1 MIFVT
6 IGTTKPFDRL
16 LRVVDRLADTDEEVI
31 VQCGDSSTRPR
42 RATCVSF
49 LAYEDLADHVQR
61 ARVVV
66 SHAGVGTIMTALRLG
81 KTPVVVPRRGALG
94 EAVDDH
100 QVELARKLAE
110 AGTVVLVEDPDDL
123 PAAIAEEREASAAQ
137 AQGGDLVD
145 EIRSYLSGV
154 IGPPATTPPIG

>member
-16 LRVVDRLADTDEEVI
+16 VRVVDRLAESGEEVI
-31 VQCGDSSTRPR
+31 VQCGDSPVRPL
-42 RATCVSF
+42 RATCVTF
-49 LAYEDLADHVQR
+49 LSYEDLADHVQR

-66 SHAGVGTIMTALRLG
+66 SHAGVGTIMTALQLG

-100 QVELARKLAE
+100 QVELARKLSETGA
-110 AGTVVLVEDPDDL
+110 VVLVEDPDDL
-123 PAAIAEEREASAAQ
+123 PAAVTEERAA
-137 AQGGDLVD
+137 APARGQGGALVD
-145 EIRSYLSGV
+145 EIRSYLSRV
-154 IGPPATTPPIG
+154 IGPPATAPPIG